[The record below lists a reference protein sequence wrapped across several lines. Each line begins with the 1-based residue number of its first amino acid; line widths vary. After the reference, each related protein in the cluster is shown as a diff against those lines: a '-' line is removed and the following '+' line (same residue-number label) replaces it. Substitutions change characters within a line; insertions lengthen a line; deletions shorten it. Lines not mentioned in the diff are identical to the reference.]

1 MEAGCKKKEWE
12 MKDGIQYEY
21 HWNSTGELL
30 STRVCINDDY
40 QKQFPPQDG
49 TKKVYCTIE
58 THEVRDVDARK
69 KTLSIDF
76 TITMRWLDSRIKVK
90 FTNEEKER
98 GEVLLGPTAIDKIWS
113 PDLHILNRQ
122 SFKFK
127 EEWASLVTTR
137 ILTTKT
143 VNHLDGKNKNA
154 YELSIPTVE
163 MKYEVK
169 TAIYCKDWSYA
180 HYPMDHQKCNVSIG
194 SASASSVF
202 TMYNESD
209 NYSCLS
215 NYTAVNF
222 NITTECLDQGKTKES
237 NRVVIKIMMRR
248 LEMAY
253 LLKYYAP
260 CAAIVLVSEI
270 GFLIPVTAIPG
281 RVSLLVTQFL
291 TLINLFIHQMVSFL
305 STTWRFLGF
314 RLKVD

>member
-1 MEAGCKKKEWE
+1 MEAGCKKPKWE
-12 MKDGIQYEY
+12 IKDGIPYQY
-21 HWNSTGELL
+21 HWIQTGELL
-30 STRVCINDDY
+30 ETGVCIRDDY

-49 TKKVYCTIE
+49 TKKVYSTID

-76 TITMRWLDSRIKVK
+76 TLTMRWLDSGIKAK
-90 FTNEEKER
+90 FTHEDIER

-122 SFKFK
+122 SFKLK
-127 EEWASLVTTR
+127 DEWASLITTR
-137 ILTTKT
+137 VVTTKT
-143 VNHLDGKNKNA
+143 INHLDGKNKNA

-169 TAIYCKDWSYA
+169 TTIYCNHWSYYD
-180 HYPMDHQKCNVSIG
+180 YPMDHQRCNVSIG

-202 TMYNESD
+202 TMYTESR
-209 NYSCLS
+209 NYKCQF

-222 NITTECLDQGKTKES
+222 NITTECLDQGKSEGS
-237 NRVVIKIMMRR
+237 NKVVIEIMMRR
-248 LEMAY
+248 LEMSF

-291 TLINLFIHQMVSFL
+291 TLINLFIHQMVSIF
-305 STTWRFLGF
+305 SIQYQ
-314 RLKVD
+314 V